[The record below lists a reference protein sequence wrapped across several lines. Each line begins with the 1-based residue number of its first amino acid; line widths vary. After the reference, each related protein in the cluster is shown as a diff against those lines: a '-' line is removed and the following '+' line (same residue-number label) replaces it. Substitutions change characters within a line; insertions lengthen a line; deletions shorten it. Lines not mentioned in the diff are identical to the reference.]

1 VDKGLSLLEYK
12 IVLLYERI
20 RAAESYLQLAAN
32 LDVAE
37 RPLLRRD
44 VRELAKRVREL
55 AQRTLELADRRQTHR
70 RRSNA
75 TA

>member
-1 VDKGLSLLEYK
+1 VHKGPSLLEYK
-12 IVLLYERI
+12 LVLLYERI
-20 RAAESYLQLAAN
+20 CAAESYLQLAAN
-32 LDVAE
+32 LDIAE
-37 RPLLRRD
+37 LPLLRRD

-55 AQRTLELADRRQTHR
+55 AQQTLELAERRQTRR